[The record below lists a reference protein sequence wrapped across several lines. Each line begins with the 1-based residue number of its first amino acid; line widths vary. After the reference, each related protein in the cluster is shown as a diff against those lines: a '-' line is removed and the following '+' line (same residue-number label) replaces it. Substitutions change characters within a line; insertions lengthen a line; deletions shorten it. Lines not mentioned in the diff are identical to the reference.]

1 MPVAPSPNHI
11 NQAHIPHPVKL
22 THFII
27 ILIPTPTSPKWPP
40 SSRFLD
46 KTVHPPHQCVL
57 HAPPISSFIC
67 YSYQRWMKRKDN
79 YVHHYATLFV
89 VVIFVVVVSKYVNFA
104 TRRNQQTFML
114 KKREILR
121 NFEGLSDLLSL
132 IWRGDFVS
140 HHKIQLHG

>member
-1 MPVAPSPNHI
+1 
-11 NQAHIPHPVKL
+11 
-22 THFII
+22 
-27 ILIPTPTSPKWPP
+27 
-40 SSRFLD
+40 
-46 KTVHPPHQCVL
+46 
-57 HAPPISSFIC
+57 
-67 YSYQRWMKRKDN
+67 MKRKDN